1 MWEVGH
7 ELPADVTLRQ
17 SVLLSLWYAVLAV
30 DAPINGNAGPA
41 CSIFVFIRSAIFTI
55 GEDMRGHDPLKQL
68 HMVRHKQRMRI
79 RMPRRDNYER
89 REFPTSAERN
99 EFYAAMKAIKSGTVK
114 YSTVAGNRSVF
125 VCAWPL
131 RLAS

>member
-1 MWEVGH
+1 
-7 ELPADVTLRQ
+7 
-17 SVLLSLWYAVLAV
+17 
-30 DAPINGNAGPA
+30 
-41 CSIFVFIRSAIFTI
+41 
-55 GEDMRGHDPLKQL
+55 MRGADPLKQL

-89 REFPTSAERN
+89 REFPTVAERD
-99 EFYAAMKAIKSGTVK
+99 EFYSAMKAIKSGTVK